1 MGRRMGRLPLV
12 ARLRLTL
19 AATAVLALLLG
30 SQLPTHLLH
39 PGDYLLPTILL
50 AVVAAYALAAWLLRF
65 ISAPLGNMARL
76 AKQVGASK
84 DFSLRAD
91 KHGDAE
97 VGELVHGF
105 NELLAELEK
114 RDVSLRAYQHDLQR
128 LVRERT
134 VQLNATVAEAQ
145 QALARAEGATR
156 AKSEF
161 LARMSHEIRTPMNGV
176 LGMAELLR
184 DSPTLDERQRRYATT
199 IHQSGSA
206 LLDIINDILDFS
218 KIEAGKLELD
228 KAPFNLRDVV
238 EDAVDIVA
246 ERAYSKGLELICDI
260 RDNIV
265 TAVCGDGPRLRQV
278 IINLVSNAVKFTER
292 GEIKIS
298 VRPAG
303 NALLD
308 PCFNIE
314 VKDTGIGIRPENCTS
329 IFEAFAQED
338 VSTTRR
344 YGGSGLGL
352 AICKQLVELMGGRIK
367 VVSKP
372 GVGSTFSCSVVLSA
386 DQAGAQE
393 QRALMLP
400 RTQMLVVDDNKTC
413 RQTIRQ
419 HLVSWGVTV
428 SEAGSA
434 DQALA
439 ILAKGLDSQFE
450 ALIIDREMPGTSGE
464 TLATRIRA
472 CPGFAEIPVL
482 MMNSAFAQIPAP
494 ENLRGGPTA
503 WLNKPIRRAQLHACL
518 TALVAHQPFETPR
531 TVQAA
536 RASAKP
542 STPHAGKVS
551 RIRKVLLVEDNPVNQ
566 EVARAMLH
574 ELGVESVSAWNGEE
588 ALQKLTTD
596 RFAAVLMDCQMPTMD
611 GYAATSRFREWEKAQ
626 KRARTPIVAL
636 TANALSG
643 DDNKCFAAGMDH
655 YLSKPFSSEQLYRV
669 LEACA
674 SGTTPAQAEGQAET
688 AVLDGQ
694 TLGRIRAMHGQGD
707 QDFLARVVR
716 LYVASSAALTEALRS
731 AAASRDIAGIKTAAH
746 ALKSSS
752 ANVGALG
759 FAELCKEVEAAA
771 RQENIAQACAL
782 VDKLL
787 AQHEQVLR
795 ALEAPGIAA

>member
-1 MGRRMGRLPLV
+1 MGRRMVRLPLL

-19 AATAVLALLLG
+19 AAIAAVALLLG
-30 SQLPTHLLH
+30 SQLPTHLMR
-39 PGDYLLPTILL
+39 PGDYLLPTLLL
-50 AVVAAYALAAWLLRF
+50 AVLAAYTLAAWLLRF
-65 ISAPLGNMARL
+65 ISAPLGNLARL

-84 DFSLRAD
+84 DFSLRAER
-91 KHGDAE
+91 HGDD
-97 VGELVHGF
+97 ELGALVDGF

-114 RDVSLRAYQHDLQR
+114 RDLSLRAYQHDLER

-145 QALARAEGATR
+145 QALARAESATR
-156 AKSEF
+156 AESEF

-238 EDAVDIVA
+238 EDAVDILA
-246 ERAYSKGLELICDI
+246 ERAYSKGLELMCDI
-260 RDNIV
+260 PDNIV

-303 NALLD
+303 DAVLD
-308 PCFNIE
+308 ASFNIE
-314 VKDTGIGIRPENCTS
+314 VKDTGIGIRPENRTS

-372 GVGSTFSCSVVLSA
+372 GVGSTFSFSVVLSA
-386 DQAGAQE
+386 DHGGAQP

-400 RTQMLVVDDNKTC
+400 RTQMLIVDDNKAC

-419 HLVSWGVTV
+419 HLTSWGVTV
-428 SEAGSA
+428 TEAASA

-439 ILAKGLDSQFE
+439 ILARALDSQFE
-450 ALIIDREMPGTSGE
+450 AVIIDREMPGTSGE
-464 TLATRIRA
+464 ALATTIRSR
-472 CPGFAEIPVL
+472 PGFADIPVL
-482 MMNSAFAQIPAP
+482 LMNSAFAQVPAP
-494 ENLRGGPTA
+494 ENLRDGPTA

-531 TVQAA
+531 TGQAA

-542 STPHAGKVS
+542 STQGARKIS

-566 EVARAMLH
+566 EVAQAMLH

-588 ALQKLTTD
+588 ALQKLTAG
-596 RFAAVLMDCQMPTMD
+596 RYEAVLMDCQMPTMD
-611 GYAATSRFREWEKAQ
+611 GYATTSRFREWEKAQ
-626 KRARTPIVAL
+626 KRPRTPIVAL

-643 DDNKCFAAGMDH
+643 DDDKCFAAGMDH
-655 YLSKPFSSEQLYRV
+655 YLSKPFSSEQLYRA

-674 SGTTPAQAEGQAET
+674 SATQS
-688 AVLDGQ
+688 AVLDGP

-707 QDFLARVVR
+707 QDFLAKVVR
-716 LYVASSAALTEALRS
+716 LYVSSSAALSEALR
-731 AAASRDIAGIKTAAH
+731 AAAAARDIAGIKTAAH

-752 ANVGALG
+752 ANVGALSL
-759 FAELCKEVEAAA
+759 AELCKEVEAAA
-771 RQENIAQACAL
+771 RQENIAQACTL

-795 ALEAPGIAA
+795 ALETPGIAA